1 LHPKSWQQYNS
12 TDHDVARLFANLVR
26 KLYNKQTN
34 LKRKSMTPT
43 PEIEHIV
50 EQAVKIAQQKQHEY
64 VTTEHLLLSMIRFA
78 PFRKTADSFGVEV
91 DQLDLELDAYL
102 NSLVSLVKSDV
113 ETPKKTQALERIF
126 NRANV
131 QVMFT
136 GRRTLSII
144 DLYLSIM
151 SEGNSHAQYYMLKYG
166 MKKAEFVEFWHKN
179 YKPTD
184 VKMSSQQADEVL
196 TEYCTSLTA
205 RAQKNQLEPM
215 IGRGK
220 ELEEMITVLARRF
233 KANVLMVGDPGV
245 GKTHIVDGL
254 AQEIHA
260 GRVPEFLKGHE
271 VWSLEI
277 GSLLAGSK
285 YRGEFEEKFK
295 AVIAALEAKKNC
307 ILFVDE
313 AHTMKGAGAGST
325 AGLDFAN
332 MLKPAITKGSL
343 KIVASTT
350 WEEFY
355 ESFEKDRA
363 LMRRFYR
370 LAIDEPDANTTEQI
384 LIGLSPRLEQFH
396 NVLIDTEAMTTA
408 VELANRY
415 IHDRKNPDKSIDL
428 IDAACARERVK
439 DQGTV
444 TITRAMIEAQLS
456 RVTGVPTDKL
466 QNERSAK
473 IVELES
479 NIKQKLYG
487 QDAAVDAVLDRVY
500 ISFAGISNENRPMAS
515 FLFLGPTGTG
525 KTELARLLSRNL
537 DMPLLKYDMSEFQER
552 HSVSSLIGAPPG
564 YVGFEDG
571 SVGGGKLISDISKNP
586 FSIILFD
593 EIEKAHPDVSNILLQ
608 MLDEGVLTSSNGKKV
623 NVKNSIIILTS
634 NLGAAAAEGNNIGFG
649 SQEKTGED
657 ERALKEFFKPEMR
670 NRIDQIV
677 KFSKLD
683 TLAIKKVVLKFTEE
697 LKTSLA
703 NKSIRLTL
711 TEAVVDMLADKGYD
725 AKMGARPLSRK
736 IDQLIRVPL
745 SKRILFDRL
754 SNCDITADM
763 SGNDVV
769 FDVVAHEIPVVD
781 DDGIIR
787 FPGA

>member
-1 LHPKSWQQYNS
+1 MQHN
-12 TDHDVARLFANLVR
+12 
-26 KLYNKQTN
+26 
-34 LKRKSMTPT
+34 
-43 PEIEHIV
+43 PEIEQII
-50 EQAVKIAQQKQHEY
+50 ENSVKIARQLKHEY
-64 VTTEHLLLSMIRFA
+64 VMTEHVLMSLLQHQ
-78 PFRKTADSFGVEV
+78 PFRKTLEKFGTDINFLEADLG
-91 DQLDLELDAYL
+91 AYL
-102 NSLVSLVKSDV
+102 GSLQSLVNEDP
-113 ETPKKTQALERIF
+113 EMQPKKTNALERTF
-126 NRANV
+126 NRALT
-131 QVMFT
+131 QVLFT
-136 GRRTLSII
+136 GRRAVTTV
-144 DLYLSIM
+144 DLYLALM
-151 SEGNSHAQYYMLKYG
+151 SETNSHTHYFLLKHG
-166 MKKAEFVEFWHKN
+166 VTKSEFVEFWNEN
-179 YKPTD
+179 YVQGSTS
-184 VKMSSQQADEVL
+184 MSDKQATEIL
-196 TEYCTSLTA
+196 TEYCTNLTKM
-205 RAQKNQLEPM
+205 AQDDRLEPL
-215 IGRGK
+215 IGRSR
-220 ELEEMITVLARRF
+220 ELDEMIAVLARKF

-245 GKTHIVDGL
+245 GKTAVIEGL
-254 AQEIHA
+254 AQEVAA
-260 GRVPEFLKGHE
+260 GRVPEFLKGYE

-277 GSLLAGSK
+277 TDLLAGSK

-295 AVIAALEAKKNC
+295 EVVAALDSKKKC
-307 ILFVDE
+307 ILFIDE
-313 AHTMKGAGAGST
+313 AHTMRGAGAGSSN
-325 AGLDFAN
+325 GLDFAN
-332 MLKPAITKGSL
+332 MLKPAITKGNL
-343 KIVASTT
+343 KVVASTT
-350 WEEFY
+350 WEEYY

-370 LAIDEPDANTTEQI
+370 LAVDEPDTATTEQI

-396 NVLIDTEAMTTA
+396 NVLIDTEAMTAA
-408 VELANRY
+408 VDLSNRY
-415 IHDRKNPDKSIDL
+415 IHDKKNPDKSIDL
-428 IDAACARERVK
+428 IDAACAQERVR
-439 DQGTV
+439 DAGLVTV
-444 TITRAMIEAQLS
+444 TKAMIEKQLS
-456 RVTGVPTDKL
+456 RVTGVPIDKL

-487 QDAAVDAVLDRVY
+487 QDSAVDAVLDRVY
-500 ISFAGISNENRPMAS
+500 ISFAGISNEKRPMAS

-525 KTELARLLSRNL
+525 KTELARLLSQNL
-537 DMPLLKYDMSEFQER
+537 DMNLLKYDMSEFQER
-552 HSVSSLIGAPPG
+552 HSVASLIGAPPG

-571 SVGGGKLISDISKNP
+571 NVGGGKLISDISKNP

-623 NVKNSIIILTS
+623 NVKNCIIILTS

-697 LKTSLA
+697 LKTSLLTK
-703 NKSIRLTL
+703 NIRLNL

-763 SGNDVV
+763 SGDDVA
-769 FDVVAHEIPVVD
+769 FDVVAHEIPVVG

-787 FPGA
+787 FTAP

>member
-1 LHPKSWQQYNS
+1 
-12 TDHDVARLFANLVR
+12 
-26 KLYNKQTN
+26 
-34 LKRKSMTPT
+34 MTPT

-50 EQAVKIAQQKQHEY
+50 DQAVKIAQQKQHEY
-64 VTTEHLLLSMIRFA
+64 VITEHLLLSMIRFA
-78 PFRKTADSFGVEV
+78 PFRKTADAFGVAV
-91 DQLDLELDAYL
+91 DQMDLELDAYL
-102 NSLVSLVKSDV
+102 ASLVSLVKANV

-136 GRRTLSII
+136 GRRSLSVI

-166 MKKAEFVEFWHKN
+166 MKKAEFVEFWQKN
-179 YKPTD
+179 YKPSD
-184 VKMSSQQADEVL
+184 VKMSTQQADEVL

-205 RAQKNQLEPM
+205 RAEKDQLEPM
-215 IGRGK
+215 IGRSK

-254 AQEIHA
+254 AQEIVA
-260 GRVPEFLKGHE
+260 GRVPEFIKGHE

-295 AVIAALEAKKNC
+295 AVITALEAKKNC

-313 AHTMKGAGAGST
+313 AHTMKGAGAGSS

-332 MLKPAITKGSL
+332 MLKPAITRGSL

-370 LAIDEPDANTTEQI
+370 LAIDEPDTETTEQI

-415 IHDRKNPDKSIDL
+415 IHDRKNPDKSIDI

-439 DQGTV
+439 DAGTV
-444 TITRAMIEAQLS
+444 TITRDMIEQQVA
-456 RVTGVPTDKL
+456 RMTGVPTDKL

-487 QDAAVDAVLDRVY
+487 QDSAVDAVLDRVY
-500 ISFAGISNENRPMAS
+500 ISFAGISNEKRPMAS

-525 KTELARLLSRNL
+525 KTELARLLSKNL

-623 NVKNSIIILTS
+623 NVKNCIIILTS
-634 NLGAAAAEGNNIGFG
+634 NLGAAAGEGNMIGFG

-677 KFSKLD
+677 KFSRLD
-683 TLAIKKVVLKFTEE
+683 TLAIKKIVLKFTEE
-697 LKTSLA
+697 LQTSLA
-703 NKSIRLTL
+703 NKHIRLTL
-711 TEAVVDMLADKGYD
+711 AESVIDMLADKGYD

-745 SKRILFDRL
+745 SKQILFDRL
-754 SNCDITADM
+754 SNCDIMADM
-763 SGNDVV
+763 LDDAVV
-769 FDVVAHEIPVVD
+769 FDVVAHEIPLVD
-781 DDGIIR
+781 HDGIIR
-787 FPGA
+787 FPAP